1 MADNPSRL
9 SVPDVRAAV
18 KRVQTEGERL
28 VGRVRRD
35 TEALVARSRRQ
46 VVSELL
52 RTTRRVQ
59 ADVRDRAERVLH
71 ELERR
76 RAQISATLENQ
87 AGGLVETVSRRL
99 NFASGAGVKDLQK
112 RLAGLEQRVGRL
124 ARVRNVPTLEEVA
137 DLRKRMAELERR
149 LDAFVRRGET
159 RARNRRRSGP
169 WLSWW
174 SANNAESRVEPR
186 GVEPPTSRVRSR
198 PRAATATESRRNVQG
213 SPEVPATVFGWCRP
227 PFGSR
232 SHIQPT

>member
-28 VGRVRRD
+28 VGWVRRD

-99 NFASGAGVKDLQK
+99 SFASGAGVKDLQK

-124 ARVRNVPTLEEVA
+124 ASVRNVPTPEEVA
-137 DLRKRMAELERR
+137 DLRKRIAELELR
-149 LDAFVRRGET
+149 LDALVRRGET
-159 RARNRRRSGP
+159 
-169 WLSWW
+169 
-174 SANNAESRVEPR
+174 
-186 GVEPPTSRVRSR
+186 
-198 PRAATATESRRNVQG
+198 
-213 SPEVPATVFGWCRP
+213 PEGHREKPLPGA
-227 PFGSR
+227 
-232 SHIQPT
+232 

>member
-28 VGRVRRD
+28 VGRLRRD
-35 TEALVARSRRQ
+35 TEGLVARSHRQ
-46 VVSELL
+46 VSELL

-59 ADVRDRAERVLH
+59 ADVRDRAERVFH

-87 AGGLVETVSRRL
+87 AGGLVEAVSGRL
-99 NFASGAGVKDLQK
+99 NFAWGAGVQDLQK

-124 ARVRNVPTLEEVA
+124 ASVRNVPTPEEVA
-137 DLRKRMAELERR
+137 DLRKRIAELELR

-159 RARNRRRSGP
+159 
-169 WLSWW
+169 
-174 SANNAESRVEPR
+174 
-186 GVEPPTSRVRSR
+186 
-198 PRAATATESRRNVQG
+198 
-213 SPEVPATVFGWCRP
+213 PEGHREKPLPGA
-227 PFGSR
+227 
-232 SHIQPT
+232 